1 MGLRRLHHFVTLIE
15 QGSFARA
22 ATVLHLSQP
31 ALSRSIQGLEAEFG
45 SQLLDRRYGK
55 ARPTASGSIVLE
67 RARRML
73 REGRELRR
81 DLDLLRDVEMGEVRV
96 GFGPFAAAFLME
108 PVLTALLA
116 RYPKLRI
123 DIEIADTPSMA
134 QKLKAEQLDFF
145 VGESQSLKEQPQ
157 LRIERL
163 RALETSFFVRRDH
176 ALAARGAIALTE
188 LLAFPV
194 AGPRIPARVAEF
206 FRGRIHA
213 EAGEDARELLTVT
226 CDDMHTLRTL
236 ILNTDAAG
244 LVPRAMMSAEEAS
257 GTLVP
262 LQVTPAID
270 LKAAYGLV
278 SLAGRSLSPAAQAL
292 VALVHQILP
301 GHPALDDEPR
311 ADNPLPSQTAA
322 P

>member
-22 ATVLHLSQP
+22 ATALHLSQP
-31 ALSRSIQGLEAEFG
+31 ALSRSIQGLEDEFG
-45 SQLLDRRYGK
+45 SQLLDRSYGK

-81 DLDLLRDVEMGEVRV
+81 DLELLRDVEMGEVSV
-96 GFGPFAAAFLME
+96 GFGPFAAAILME

-123 DIEIADTPSMA
+123 DIEIADTPSMV

-145 VGESQSLKEQPQ
+145 VGESQSLKDEAQ
-157 LRIERL
+157 LRIDRL
-163 RALETSFFVRRDH
+163 RSLETSFFVRRGH
-176 ALAARGAIALTE
+176 ALAARGAPALTG
-188 LLAFPV
+188 LLAYPV
-194 AGPRIPARVAEF
+194 AGPRIPARVADF
-206 FRGRIHA
+206 FRERIRA
-213 EAGEDARELLTVT
+213 EAGEGARELLTVT

-236 ILNTDAAG
+236 ILNTDAIG
-244 LVPRAMMSAEEAS
+244 LVPSAMMTAEQAS
-257 GTLVP
+257 GALVA
-262 LQVTPAID
+262 LQVAPPID

-292 VALVHQILP
+292 VGLVHQILP
-301 GHPALDDEPR
+301 GPPAMRDKL
-311 ADNPLPSQTAA
+311 PLPGLPAS
-322 P
+322 